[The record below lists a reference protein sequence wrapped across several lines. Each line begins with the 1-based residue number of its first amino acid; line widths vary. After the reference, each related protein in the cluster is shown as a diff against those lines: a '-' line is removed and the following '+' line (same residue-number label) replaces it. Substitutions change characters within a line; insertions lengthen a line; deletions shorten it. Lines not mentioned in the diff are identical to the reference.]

1 MDVMKKEYHV
11 TIYSTSRFC
20 IAGAIFLCSFT
31 VFFKDNFPKQE
42 GFFSFLLFIGMLIPS
57 LLLARLVSIATI
69 KVVFT
74 QEAFFHIWKRKFV
87 LSWEK
92 DIEIPWTIV
101 DKCYFESFRT
111 LDSIVVNLKN
121 KTKYKISR
129 QNFFPD
135 NDDFG
140 KLAEDFP
147 KFIKS
152 ISTNNAEKK

>member
-1 MDVMKKEYHV
+1 MKKEYHV
-11 TIYSTSRFC
+11 RIYSISRFV
-20 IAGAIFLCSFT
+20 IAVAIILCSATIFIH
-31 VFFKDNFPKQE
+31 DNFPKQE
-42 GFFSFLLFIGMLIPS
+42 GFFSFLLFIGILIPS
-57 LLLARLVSIATI
+57 LLLARLVSVATV

-74 QEAFFHIWKRKFV
+74 EKSFFHVWKRRFI
-87 LSWEK
+87 LSREK
-92 DIEIPWTIV
+92 NIEIPWTTV

-111 LDSIVVNLKN
+111 VDSIVVNLKN
-121 KTKYKISR
+121 QTKYKISR

-152 ISTNNAEKK
+152 SSRK

>member
-1 MDVMKKEYHV
+1 MKKEYHV
-11 TIYSTSRFC
+11 KIYSISRFC
-20 IAGAIFLCSFT
+20 ITAAIFLCSFS
-31 VFFKDNFPKQE
+31 VFFKEYFPKQE
-42 GFFSFLLFIGMLIPS
+42 GFFSFILFIGILIPS

-74 QEAFFHIWKRKFV
+74 EEAFFHIWERRFI
-87 LSWEK
+87 LSREK
-92 DIEIPWTIV
+92 DIEIPWTTV
-101 DKCYFESFRT
+101 DKCYLESFRT
-111 LDSIVVNLKN
+111 VDSIVVNLKN

-135 NDDFG
+135 NDDFK

-152 ISTNNAEKK
+152 IGRK